1 MLSVLIDRDLQ
12 EREDMNAI
20 AGGQTINSHLMDENN
35 SSKFPFRDP
44 NHGPQAAS
52 AQRPPRLRGG
62 GPPSQLHARSEE
74 HTSELQSLM
83 RLPYAVLFFKK
94 TKPRTTR

>member
-52 AQRPPRLRGG
+52 AQRPPRLRAG
-62 GPPSQLHARSEE
+62 GPPSQLHAP
-74 HTSELQSLM
+74 T
-83 RLPYAVLFFKK
+83 PG
-94 TKPRTTR
+94 PTRHPGRGQPPTPGDRALTGAPPIPP